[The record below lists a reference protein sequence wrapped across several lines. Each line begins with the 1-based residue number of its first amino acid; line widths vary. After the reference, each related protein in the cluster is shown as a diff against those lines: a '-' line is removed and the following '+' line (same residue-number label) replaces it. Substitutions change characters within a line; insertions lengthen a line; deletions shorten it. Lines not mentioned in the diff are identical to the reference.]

1 MKFSNLLGWPIGWP
15 VSYVLQ
21 TDSGGLSISSE
32 LIKRI
37 IMRTKITFVL
47 LITLFLQVGQA
58 AHAQRI
64 TLNSRNADLK
74 TILKQIGKQSGYQF
88 LYGDDVLSKTKPVDI
103 NVSNVLLE
111 EVLKQCFS
119 GQGIVYHII
128 DKTIVIKTAP
138 VPLKTSFFVVSG
150 LLKGKVSDAKGPMA
164 GVTIKLEGPAGQLT
178 KTTDENGN
186 YIFANLQPGVYQ
198 LSFYYIGYT
207 SVSKNLTVTEGQN
220 PDLNILMT
228 EATAQLGE
236 LVVVGYGTQK
246 KGDLTG
252 AIGVVNVE
260 KQLKGRSVTNVQELL
275 AGAIPGL
282 NVTKNSGAV
291 GSAANINIRG
301 TQTMGN
307 SSGVLVIIDGNV
319 GNINTLNPNDI
330 ESISVL
336 KDAASASIYGA
347 RAANGVM
354 LVTTKQGKGGDGKPV
369 VEFNESVGI
378 QKPQFQLKFVGA
390 SDFMRLKDQALL
402 NDGAGTNALYGEK
415 GQQDLAN
422 GLLPDN
428 EWYKAIYK
436 NNALISNNNA
446 AVSGNTEYVTY
457 RLSAS
462 YDYQNGTLPNNNYN
476 RYVIKPNLTV
486 RLSDKISV
494 AANLQYTNT
503 YLNEPN
509 GGTEGFQSQAIRN
522 SPIVPIRNAMGQYF
536 NTRSIGGNPIASIN
550 EGGYTRNE
558 YKELLGNLDLNY
570 SPVKDLNFQGR
581 FARSSTDQYTKNRVL
596 SYPLF
601 NADGTMGLLANN
613 VTSQRETE
621 SLNYRNTLQVTGDYS
636 YNIGKHGFKLLAGY
650 SKEYYYQNSFSAFRD
665 KLPFNN
671 IDVINSGASTNM
683 QSTGTARDY
692 AFQSGFG
699 RLNYNYDE
707 RYLLQA
713 SIRADGSSYF
723 GPGNKWGYYPTVSA
737 GWNIHRESFFKSEW
751 ISQLKLRASY
761 GEAGDAQKQIDNNNP
776 NFYPYA
782 TILDYNPA
790 IYGFNGV
797 AVPGALQSLAVDP
810 NIVWEVSKQK
820 NIGVDLGLFKQRVN
834 LSVDY
839 FDNTRDRIL
848 FRSTAP
854 AEFGLAGPLTNGAVL
869 KNKGWEF
876 GGNYADQ
883 KGDFSWGVGF
893 NLSWSKTK
901 VVNNG
906 TNPPVNGNNI
916 SEIGQQFN
924 LLYGLQAIGLF
935 QSAAEIAGSPSQGLN
950 IFPGNIKY
958 KDVSGPNGQPDGLI
972 NGLDRV
978 VLNTKVPMIFGLNL
992 NFGWKEFDFSANLN
1006 GRFNNYLYLSGYS
1019 VWPFFLTDNVPIG
1032 GLDHWT
1038 PDNPNATNPRLSVL
1052 NTSNDT
1058 QFSSYWLRKANY
1070 LKIQNVQVGYTLP
1083 DKLLKKAKIKG
1094 LRLFLSGQNMAT
1106 FSGIN
1111 FDPEANLGYYP
1122 LSRTYSFGINAKL

>member
-1 MKFSNLLGWPIGWP
+1 MKFSSLLGWSFDRQVPD
-15 VSYVLQ
+15 VLHPNQ
-21 TDSGGLSISSE
+21 GFLKINAE
-32 LIKRI
+32 LTKRI
-37 IMRTKITFVL
+37 IMRAKITFVF
-47 LITLFLQVGQA
+47 LITLFLQVGLA
-58 AHAQRI
+58 AHGQRI
-64 TLNSRNADLK
+64 SLSSRNASLK

-88 LYGDDVLSKTKPVDI
+88 LYGDDVLNNTKPVSI
-103 NVSNVLLE
+103 EVSNVLLE
-111 EVLKQCFS
+111 EVLRECLA
-119 GQGIVYHII
+119 GQALVYTII
-128 DKTIVIKTAP
+128 DKTIVIKTAAP
-138 VPLKTSFFVVSG
+138 VKTSFFVVSG
-150 LLKGKVSDAKGPMA
+150 MLKGKVTDLKGPMA
-164 GVTIKLEGPAGQLT
+164 GVTIKLEGPSGQLT

-186 YIFANLQPGVYQ
+186 YIFANLQPGIYQ
-198 LSFYYIGYT
+198 LSYYYIGYT
-207 SVSKNLTVTEGQN
+207 SVSKSVTVTEGQN
-220 PDLNILMT
+220 PDLNVLMT

-319 GNINTLNPNDI
+319 GNISTLNPNDI

-369 VEFNESVGI
+369 VEFNESVGV

-446 AVSGNTEYVTY
+446 AVSGNTEYLTY

-522 SPIVPIRNAMGQYF
+522 APVVPIKNEMGQYF

-621 SLNYRNTLQVTGDYS
+621 NLNYRNTLQVTGDYS

-665 KLPFNN
+665 QLPFNN

-761 GEAGDAQKQIDNNNP
+761 GEAGDAQKQIDNDNP

-782 TILDYNPA
+782 TILDYNPS

-820 NIGVDLGLFKQRVN
+820 NIGVDIGLFKQRVN
-834 LSVDY
+834 MSVDY

-883 KGDFSWGVGF
+883 KGDFSWRVGF
-893 NLSWSKTK
+893 NLSWSKTT
-901 VVNNG
+901 VINNG

-1058 QFSSYWLRKANY
+1058 RFSSYWLRKANY

-1094 LRLFLSGQNMAT
+1094 LRLFVSGQNMAT